1 VVAATATFGVG
12 IAMGAAGDLDP
23 TFSGDGKV
31 VTPMGSDQD
40 LGRAV
45 AIDSQGRIVIAG
57 GTENAPNFNVA
68 IARYRP
74 NGALDTS
81 FAGDGK
87 VRTAIGASSDAFG
100 VAIDSQDRIV
110 IAGITCNGTDR
121 AFALARYRP
130 GGGLDPTFSGDGM
143 VRTDFGS
150 SDDMAN
156 AVAIDSQGRIVA
168 GGSTGGEPADFAVA
182 RYRPNGSL
190 DPEFSGDGKTTTHIR
205 NSSDIRGVAVDSQDR
220 VVAAGNSYGGG
231 QFDFALARY
240 RENGALDPDFSHD
253 GTTITPFGG
262 GNDNALD
269 VAIDAENRP
278 VAAGQ
283 TLTGYYTRFAISRY
297 RINGSLDQS
306 FSGDGRTTTS
316 IGTEHDGAYGVVVDR
331 EGRTIAA
338 GAGANGFWSDFAL
351 ARYRPNGSLDPSFSG
366 DGTRMTSFGPFGDSA
381 AGVALGP
388 GGKIVAAGTTF
399 DGSQDDFAV
408 ARYQG

>member
-1 VVAATATFGVG
+1 
-12 IAMGAAGDLDP
+12 
-23 TFSGDGKV
+23 
-31 VTPMGSDQD
+31 
-40 LGRAV
+40 
-45 AIDSQGRIVIAG
+45 
-57 GTENAPNFNVA
+57 
-68 IARYRP
+68 
-74 NGALDTS
+74 
-81 FAGDGK
+81 
-87 VRTAIGASSDAFG
+87 
-100 VAIDSQDRIV
+100 
-110 IAGITCNGTDR
+110 
-121 AFALARYRP
+121 
-130 GGGLDPTFSGDGM
+130 
-143 VRTDFGS
+143 
-150 SDDMAN
+150 
-156 AVAIDSQGRIVA
+156 
-168 GGSTGGEPADFAVA
+168 
-182 RYRPNGSL
+182 
-190 DPEFSGDGKTTTHIR
+190 
-205 NSSDIRGVAVDSQDR
+205 VAVDSQDR

-278 VAAGQ
+278 VAVGQ